1 MAFTIYRSTD
11 GSAPTL
17 NGLTGSL
24 LDVLD
29 ACLVNGYGTQPGAGW
44 TKPFP
49 NTSSYGCY
57 TIPTGSAL
65 SLFVSDNGPG
75 AGVGKEARMTGWDS
89 ITSILDGAATGSN
102 QFPTSA
108 QLAIG
113 PGAVVVR
120 KSANA
125 TATAVSWLIAADS
138 RSMYGFV
145 QSDTAGIWQGFSFG
159 DFYSVKTGSLD
170 AFNCMIVGKAV
181 ENTATATG
189 DRLDALS
196 VLTTPTTGHFGA
208 HTFSG
213 TGGSITISKHGD
225 ATKGSAAALLG
236 TVTYPNSVDNG
247 LYVSPVWVC
256 EEALSLIR
264 GRMRGF
270 YQVLHPIA
278 GFSDQQTFSG
288 LGGYAGKSFLILK
301 QSGNS
306 GLYCIET
313 SDTLETN

>member
-11 GSAPTL
+11 SSAPTL
-17 NGLTGSL
+17 NGITGSL
-24 LDVLD
+24 LDVFN
-29 ACLVNGYGTQPGAGW
+29 ACLVTGYGSRPGAGW

-49 NTSSYGCY
+49 DTSSYGCY
-57 TIPTGSAL
+57 KIPTGSAL
-65 SLFVSDNGPG
+65 SLFVADNGPG

-89 ITSILDGAATGSN
+89 LTSILAGAATGSN

-120 KSANA
+120 KSVNA
-125 TATAVSWLIAADS
+125 TAAAVSWLIAADS

-159 DFYSVKTGSLD
+159 DFYSIKTGSLD
-170 AFNCMIVGKAV
+170 SFNCMIVGKAV

-189 DRLDALS
+189 DRLDSLS
-196 VLTTPTTGHFGA
+196 AINSAVTGHFAA

-213 TGGSITISKHGD
+213 GGTSITVGKHGD
-225 ATKGSAAALLG
+225 GVKGSTSALLG
-236 TVTYPNSVDNG
+236 SVTYPNTSDNG
-247 LYVSPVWVC
+247 LYVSPVWVV
-256 EEALSLIR
+256 ENGTSVIR

-270 YQVLHPIA
+270 YQILHAITS
-278 GFSDQQTFSG
+278 FSDGQTFTG
-288 LGGYAGKSFLILK
+288 LGSYAGKSFLLLK

-306 GLYCIET
+306 GIYLIET